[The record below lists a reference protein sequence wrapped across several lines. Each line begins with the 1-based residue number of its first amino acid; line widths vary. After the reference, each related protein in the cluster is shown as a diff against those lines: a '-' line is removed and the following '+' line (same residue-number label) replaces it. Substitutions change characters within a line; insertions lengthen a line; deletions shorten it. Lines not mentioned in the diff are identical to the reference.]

1 MQKQICFP
9 KLTRESF
16 KKIFLIWMLKVYT
29 QLKFYEFLTNLESTS
44 VKQMASQKHYRTYLN
59 YSNQSAQPA
68 LCHQKQPSRWAW
80 TCALGHGSQL
90 NLTSVQSLFLLNLKQ
105 KHTTQK

>member
-1 MQKQICFP
+1 
-9 KLTRESF
+9 
-16 KKIFLIWMLKVYT
+16 MLKVYT

-68 LCHQKQPSRWAW
+68 LCHQD
-80 TCALGHGSQL
+80 GHGPVHLDMGPNWTLQVS
-90 NLTSVQSLFLLNLKQ
+90 SHFSC
-105 KHTTQK
+105 